1 MAELV
6 VPDDAVVLDGPV
18 PGDPL
23 ALLPA
28 LTRALGRE
36 GPAVVVRTS
45 GSTGRAKRTVLTREA
60 LAASSMATA
69 VRTGAV
75 GQWLLALPAH
85 YVAGVQVLVRSLY
98 AGTTPEV
105 LDPASRFT
113 PEAFAAAAEGLR
125 DPVRFTSLVPT
136 QLQRILEPASGV
148 RNGDAVAALK
158 SFTAIL
164 LGGSAAPP
172 RLLAAARDAD
182 VRVVRTYGM
191 SETCGGCVY
200 DGVPLDG
207 VRVHVER
214 DGAWPGEPSPGAGPG
229 RIWLGGAVVAA
240 GYAGDPERTARHFR
254 AAGGTRWYRTD
265 DLGELSADGV
275 LAVHGRADDVVNT
288 GGVKVSAGLVTAVL
302 ARHPAVREAL
312 VLGVPDPEWG
322 QAVGAAVVAVPGADR
337 ERLRDELA
345 GTVRAEHGGAAVP
358 RRWAWPP
365 ELPLLPTGKP
375 DRAAVARLLGGGPP
389 GA

>member
-1 MAELV
+1 MAELI

-23 ALLPA
+23 RLLSP

-45 GSTGRAKRTVLTREA
+45 GSTGRAKRTVLTRDA

-69 VRTGAV
+69 VRTGGV

-85 YVAGVQVLVRSLY
+85 HVAGLQVLVRSLY
-98 AGTTPEV
+98 AGTDPVV
-105 LDPASRFT
+105 LDPAARFT
-113 PEAFAAAAEGLR
+113 PEGFAAAAEELK

-136 QLQRILEPASGV
+136 QLQRILEPPSGV
-148 RNGDAVAALK
+148 RNGDAVSALK
-158 SFTAIL
+158 GFHAVL

-172 RLLAAARDAD
+172 RLLAAARAAD
-182 VRVVRTYGM
+182 VRVVTTYGM

-207 VRVHVER
+207 VSVHV
-214 DGAWPGEPSPGAGPG
+214 GAAGSDDAPRPGEPGSVRPG

-240 GYAGDPERTARHFR
+240 GYAGDPAQTAQHFR
-254 AAGGTRWYRTD
+254 ETAGTRWYRTD
-265 DLGELSADGV
+265 DLGVLSPGGV
-275 LAVHGRADDVVNT
+275 LTVHGRVDDVVNT
-288 GGVKVSAGLVTAVL
+288 GGVKVAAGLVGAAL
-302 ARHPAVREAL
+302 AGHPAVRQAL
-312 VLGVPDPEWG
+312 VLGVPDAEWG
-322 QAVGAAVVAVPGADR
+322 QAVGAAVVAAPGTDR
-337 ERLRDELA
+337 ERLRTELEES
-345 GTVRAEHGGAAVP
+345 VRAEHGAAAVP
-358 RRWAWPP
+358 RRWAWPD

-375 DRAAVARLLGGGPP
+375 DRAAVARLL
-389 GA
+389 A

>member
-1 MAELV
+1 MAELII
-6 VPDDAVVLDGPV
+6 PDDAVVLDGPV

-23 ALLPA
+23 GLLPR

-45 GSTGRAKRTVLTREA
+45 GSTGRAKRTVLTRDA

-69 VRTGAV
+69 VRTGGV
-75 GQWLLALPAH
+75 GQWLLALPVH
-85 YVAGVQVLVRSLY
+85 HVAGLQVLVRSLY
-98 AGTTPEV
+98 AGTTPVV
-105 LDPASRFT
+105 LDPAARFT
-113 PEAFAAAAEGLR
+113 PEAFAAAAEGLE

-158 SFTAIL
+158 SFSAVL
-164 LGGSAAPP
+164 LGGSAASP

-207 VRVHVER
+207 VSVHVGH
-214 DGAWPGEPSPGAGPG
+214 DGALPGDPIPGAPAGGPGGAGPG

-240 GYAGDPERTARHFR
+240 GYAGDPEQTARHFR
-254 AAGGTRWYRTD
+254 TLGDTRWYRTD
-265 DLGELSADGV
+265 DLGELSPEGV
-275 LAVHGRADDVVNT
+275 LRVHGRVDDMVNT

-302 ARHPAVREAL
+302 ARHP
-312 VLGVPDPEWG
+312 
-322 QAVGAAVVAVPGADR
+322 VVHHA
-337 ERLRDELA
+337 
-345 GTVRAEHGGAAVP
+345 
-358 RRWAWPP
+358 
-365 ELPLLPTGKP
+365 
-375 DRAAVARLLGGGPP
+375 
-389 GA
+389 